1 MGTGTVRAEYYDAD
15 VGITVRTAFQFKVTN
30 PQGGN
35 TVSLQDMWWGGTKE
49 NGWGVA
55 IAQHK
60 DKLFSIVF
68 AYDANGKPTWYSI
81 SDGRWFGGTGSQFSG
96 TFNIPKG
103 TPFYAYDAS
112 KFSAVLDTGRYG
124 NTTLSF
130 FGEKQGTLDMTMA
143 LKGFSKSIER
153 FDFSKDSI
161 SPISGVGDLWWGGMS
176 QNGWGVS
183 IMEQQG
189 GLFSV
194 WFTYDENGEPTWFAM
209 TDGAWTSSNTYEG
222 RMHRTTSSGW
232 FNVPYDASQFR
243 AIDVGPYK
251 LRFLGQ
257 NAAELEYNV
266 DGRTG
271 TLSLSRLPFGDVD

>member
-1 MGTGTVRAEYYDAD
+1 MG
-15 VGITVRTAFQFKVTN
+15 VGILNVEWTDLALHTYARTSFQYRVTN
-30 PQGGN
+30 ALGGN

-60 DKLFSIVF
+60 EKLFAIVF
-68 AYDANGKPTWYSI
+68 AYDANGKPTWYSM
-81 SDGRWFGGTGSQFSG
+81 SDGRWGGGIGNQYVG
-96 TFNIPKG
+96 AFNVPKG

-112 KFSAVLDTGRYG
+112 RLGGLYDTGRYG
-124 NTTLSF
+124 ATTLSF

-143 LKGFSKSIER
+143 LKGFSKNIER
-153 FDFSKDSI
+153 FDFSKDST
-161 SPISGVGDLWWGGMS
+161 SPISGVGDLWWGGVS

-222 RMHRTTSSGW
+222 RMHRTVSSAW
-232 FNVPYDASQFR
+232 FNVPYDASKFR

-257 NAAELEYNV
+257 NAAELEYSV
-266 DGRTG
+266 EGRSG
-271 TLSLSRLPFGDVD
+271 TLSLSRVPFGDVD